1 MFGIIHMK
9 GGETM
14 KKVVLH
20 TSVKKETRARLKY
33 LADLSDMPMNEYI
46 DKLVK
51 EVFEKTKE
59 V

>member
-1 MFGIIHMK
+1 
-9 GGETM
+9 M